1 MSNARNIA
9 DRGHKILA
17 YVEVSSNNV
26 GVTSN
31 EFNISSSVD
40 VQGSNGNGHYV
51 YNFATELS
59 NPANYHVFVQMNTDQ
74 LGSYFIRCTDR
85 SASNFTIKTLYEGSY
100 LTTYQYPHSCVVI
113 GKSD

>member
-17 YVEVSSNNV
+17 YVEVASGDV

-59 NPANYHVFVQMNTDQ
+59 NPANYHVFVQMNTDRS
-74 LGSYFIRCTDR
+74 GSDFIRCTNR
-85 SASNFTIKTLYEGSY
+85 SASNFTIKTLYEGGY
-100 LTTYQYPHSCVVI
+100 TAVYQNPHSCVVI